1 MAEEN
6 SKNCAQKDFFTSIG
20 GIFYFFA
27 GELFSCIAFAGRVT
41 YAVLDAVRHPG
52 KIRKRELI
60 YFMNLCG
67 ADGVPITFLICF
79 LTGIILGYQCAVQM
93 QKYGADAFLAGL
105 VGCAMVRELS
115 PLMVSIIATGRTGS
129 AFAAEIGSMKVS
141 EEVDALRTM
150 GFMPERFLVVP
161 KLFAMALMM
170 PLLAVIGDIA
180 GILGGAIVGINVLN
194 QPLAAY
200 YAQTVS
206 WVRPGYFLESIIKT
220 AIFGIIICFTG
231 CWRGF
236 CTGSDAL
243 AVGRSTTSSVVL
255 SILFI
260 IIADTVLAHF
270 FNTIFF

>member
-1 MAEEN
+1 MAEE
-6 SKNCAQKDFFTSIG
+6 KNFLTDLFTSIG
-20 GIFYFFA
+20 GFFYA
-27 GELFSCIAFAGRVT
+27 ACGEVFSFIAFTGRCA
-41 YAVLDAVRHPG
+41 YAVLDAFRHPG
-52 KIRKRELI
+52 KIRRRELL
-60 YFMNLCG
+60 YFMDLCG

-79 LTGIILGYQCAVQM
+79 LTGVILGYQCAVQM

-150 GFMPERFLVVP
+150 GFMPERFLVIP
-161 KLFAMALMM
+161 KLFAMTLMM

-180 GILGGAIVGINVLN
+180 GILGGALIGMGVLN
-194 QPLAAY
+194 QPPAAY
-200 YAQTVS
+200 YAQTVA
-206 WVRPGYFLESIIKT
+206 WVRPGYFFESIIKT
-220 AIFGIIICFTG
+220 AVFGIIITFIG
-231 CWRGF
+231 CWQGF
-236 CTGSDAL
+236 RTGSDAL

-260 IIADTVLAHF
+260 IIADTILAHF
-270 FNTIFF
+270 FNSIFF

>member
-1 MAEEN
+1 MAGED
-6 SKNCAQKDFFTSIG
+6 QKKSFPEDFFISVG
-20 GIFYFFA
+20 GMFYTLK
-27 GELFSCIAFAGRVT
+27 EEIFSCIVFAGRVSS
-41 YAVLDAVRHPG
+41 AVLDAFRHPG
-52 KIRKRELI
+52 KIRKRELL

-79 LTGIILGYQCAVQM
+79 LTGFILRYQCAVQM

-170 PLLAVIGDIA
+170 PLLAIIGDIA
-180 GILGGAIVGINVLN
+180 GILGGAVIGITVLH
-194 QPLAAY
+194 QPLSAY
-200 YAQTVS
+200 YSQTVS

-220 AIFGIIICFTG
+220 AVFGIIICFIG

-236 CTGSDAL
+236 RTGSDAL

-255 SILFI
+255 SILFV
-260 IIADTVLAHF
+260 IIADTILAHF
-270 FNTIFF
+270 FNNIFF

>member
-1 MAEEN
+1 MTEKEN
-6 SKNCAQKDFFTSIG
+6 TIVRLLTGTGGMLYFLKDE
-20 GIFYFFA
+20 A
-27 GELFSCIAFAGRVT
+27 VSCIAFMGRT
-41 YAVLDAVRHPG
+41 AYAVADAFRHPK
-52 KIRKRELI
+52 KIRKRELL
-60 YFMNLCG
+60 YFMDLCG

-79 LTGIILGYQCAVQM
+79 LTGVILGYQCAVQM
-93 QKYGADAFLAGL
+93 QKYGADSFLAGL

-129 AFAAEIGSMKVS
+129 AFAAEIGSMKVT

-150 GFMPERFLVVP
+150 GFLPERFLVIP
-161 KLFAMALMM
+161 KLFAMTLMM

-180 GILGGAIVGINVLN
+180 GILGGALIGMGLLK
-194 QPLAAY
+194 QPFASY
-200 YAQTVS
+200 YARTVS
-206 WVRPGYFLESIIKT
+206 WVKPGYFFESILKT
-220 AIFGIIICFTG
+220 AVFGIIITFIG

-236 CTGSDAL
+236 RTGSDAL

-260 IIADTVLAHF
+260 IIADTILAHF